1 MAYWDQ
7 NLCTIYL
14 LSMSPDHFES
24 LAQVMLTYSRFE
36 HQYHPYFPIVPMET
50 FDPHRIPRL
59 SKDEPH
65 LFSAILT
72 VASKDNERVHQV
84 CYDHMQHLVS
94 MILAGADANVEAVQ
108 ALLLL
113 SQWVSHRP
121 QAEVAVGRGEEDR
134 GQCFPNLFWR
144 D

>member
-1 MAYWDQ
+1 MIAYWFR

-14 LSMSPDHFES
+14 LGISPDHFES
-24 LAQVMLTYSRFE
+24 QTQVMLTHSRFE
-36 HQYHPYFPIVPMET
+36 HRYHPYFPIVPMET
-50 FDPHRIPRL
+50 FDRLRIPWL
-59 SKDEPH
+59 SKAEPH

-84 CYDHMQHLVS
+84 CYDHMQHLIS
-94 MILAGADANVEAVQ
+94 MIMAGADADVEAVQ

-134 GQCFPNLFWR
+134 GQ
-144 D
+144 

>member
-1 MAYWDQ
+1 
-7 NLCTIYL
+7 
-14 LSMSPDHFES
+14 MSPTPLETLS
-24 LAQVMLTYSRFE
+24 RLTLTRFRFE
-36 HQYHPYFPIVPMET
+36 AQYHPYFPIVPRDC
-50 FDPHRIPRL
+50 FDRLRIPWL
-59 SKDEPH
+59 SRTEPH

-94 MILAGADANVEAVQ
+94 LILAGADADVEAVQ

-134 GQCFPNLFWR
+134 G
-144 D
+144 

>member
-1 MAYWDQ
+1 MAYWVPT
-7 NLCTIYL
+7 LCTIYL
-14 LSMSPDHFES
+14 LGISPDYFES
-24 LAQVMLTYSRFE
+24 PTQVMLTHFRFE

-50 FDPHRIPRL
+50 FDRLRIPWL
-59 SKDEPH
+59 SKAEPH

-84 CYDHMQHLVS
+84 CYDHMQHLIS
-94 MILAGADANVEAVQ
+94 MILAGADADVEAVQ

-134 GQCFPNLFWR
+134 GQYFPHSFQR